1 MERPELATLIALA
14 SLGAATV
21 VPAAE
26 PSTTAVSPRAGT
38 PAASTASSTDAPMNT
53 LPADDASFIR
63 EALRGGRQEVA
74 DSREAVTHATRED
87 VRSTAQMLM
96 TEHMTLNAELEM
108 LADKKGWKAVEPSA
122 PPPPGSG
129 RTADATPAEGADFD
143 RAYINNQSRDHV
155 RTIAMF
161 RLQATDAHDADVRQ
175 LAAKALPKLQQHL
188 AALKKLAGKAA
199 S

>member
-1 MERPELATLIALA
+1 MKRPQLATLIALA

-38 PAASTASSTDAPMNT
+38 PAASTATGAPMNT
-53 LPADDASFIR
+53 LPPDDASFIR

-96 TEHMTLNAELEM
+96 TEQMTLNAELEM

-122 PPPPGSG
+122 PPRAPD
-129 RTADATPAEGADFD
+129 RTADATPAEGTDFD
-143 RAYINNQSRDHV
+143 HAYINNQIRDHV

-161 RLQATDAHDADVRQ
+161 RLQATDADDADLRQ
-175 LAAKALPKLQQHL
+175 LAAKALPKLEQHL

>member
-38 PAASTASSTDAPMNT
+38 PAASTAASTDAPMNT

-87 VRSTAQMLM
+87 VRSMAQMLM

-122 PPPPGSG
+122 PPGPGP
-129 RTADATPAEGADFD
+129 TADATPAEGADFD
-143 RAYINNQSRDHV
+143 HTYVNNQIRDHV

-161 RLQATDAHDADVRQ
+161 RLQATDADDADVRQ

>member
-38 PAASTASSTDAPMNT
+38 PAASTAPGAPMNT
-53 LPADDASFIR
+53 LPPDDASFIR

-129 RTADATPAEGADFD
+129 RTADAAPAEGADFD
-143 RAYINNQSRDHV
+143 HAYVNNQIRDHV

-161 RLQATDAHDADVRQ
+161 RLQATDADDADVRQ

>member
-38 PAASTASSTDAPMNT
+38 PAASTALSTDAPMNT

-96 TEHMTLNAELEM
+96 TEHMNLNAELEM
-108 LADKKGWKAVEPSA
+108 LADKKGWKAAEPSA
-122 PPPPGSG
+122 PPAGPG
-129 RTADATPAEGADFD
+129 RTVDATPAEGADFD
-143 RAYINNQSRDHV
+143 HAYVNNQIRDHV

-161 RLQATDAHDADVRQ
+161 RRQATAAGDADVRQ
-175 LAAKALPKLQQHL
+175 LAAKALPKLEHHL
-188 AALKKLAGKAA
+188 AVLKKLAGKAA